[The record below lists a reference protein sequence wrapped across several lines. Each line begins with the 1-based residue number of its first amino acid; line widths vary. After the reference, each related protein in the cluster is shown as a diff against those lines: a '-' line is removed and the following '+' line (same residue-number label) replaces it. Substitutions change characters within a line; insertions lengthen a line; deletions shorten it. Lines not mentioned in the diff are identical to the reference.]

1 MNEMLDELIKT
12 YLRSTPGLSAQR
24 ILDNYKKDTN
34 HQIIIDRFNMHLRKL
49 KKNGILI
56 NKGNRWYLN
65 MKSIQKQTNY

>member
-24 ILDNYKKDTN
+24 ILEIYKKDTN
-34 HQIIIDRFNMHLRKL
+34 HQIVIDRFHMYLRKL
-49 KKNGILI
+49 KRNGILI

-65 MKSIQKQTNY
+65 MKSMQKQRNY